1 MSRIDRNIERI
12 LRDNPHMT
20 RAEAVLAAQASFK
33 LKVGLQMAD
42 NSAAVAKLKK
52 IKGKQGSKGGQWIIS
67 GGKVSP
73 R

>member
-1 MSRIDRNIERI
+1 MSKRERNIEKI
-12 LRDNPHMT
+12 LKANPHMT
-20 RAEAVLAAQASFK
+20 RAEALLASEKSFQ

-42 NSAAVAKLKK
+42 NSKAVAALKKLKAK
-52 IKGKQGSKGGQWIIS
+52 NGSKGGQWIIS